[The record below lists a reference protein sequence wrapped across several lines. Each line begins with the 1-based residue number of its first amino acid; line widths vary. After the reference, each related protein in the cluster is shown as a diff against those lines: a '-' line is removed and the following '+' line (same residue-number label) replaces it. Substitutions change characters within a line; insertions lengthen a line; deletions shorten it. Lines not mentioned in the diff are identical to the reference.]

1 METMPK
7 FFKTSGH
14 GNLLCIIDCSEVLIE
29 RRKKLDI
36 QATTWSRYKS
46 HNTIKFLI
54 GISPTGF
61 ITFPSDTYGGRA
73 SDKFICHDSGF
84 FDYLD
89 SYDEV
94 MADRG
99 FYITEELMM
108 KYFTLRVLPGARIK

>member
-7 FFKTSGH
+7 FSKTSDH
-14 GNLLCIIDCSEVLIE
+14 GNLLYITDCSEVFIE
-29 RRKKLDI
+29 RPKKLDI
-36 QATTWSRYKS
+36 PATTWSHYKS
-46 HNTIKFLI
+46 HNTIQFLI

-73 SDKFICHDSGF
+73 SDRFICHDSGF

-108 KYFTLRVLPGARIK
+108 KYFTLRVPPGARIK